1 MMWKCP
7 PLNLFNWSNYWK
19 WKNDMREP
27 KEVDMEFTVTV
38 TYKVTTYGNSRS
50 ECESKAENMS
60 IEEIQNT
67 GAVQDVEIG
76 DGVQF

>member
-1 MMWKCP
+1 MWKCP

-19 WKNDMREP
+19 WKNDMR
-27 KEVDMEFTVTV
+27 EVDMEFTVTV

-60 IEEIQNT
+60 IEEIQST
-67 GAVQDVEIG
+67 GTVQDVEIG

>member
-1 MMWKCP
+1 MWKCP

-19 WKNDMREP
+19 WKNDM

-50 ECESKAENMS
+50 DCYCMAENMS
-60 IEEIQNT
+60 LEDIHRE
-67 GAVQDVEIG
+67 GRMQDVEFSE
-76 DGVQF
+76 GVEF

>member
-19 WKNDMREP
+19 WKNDMIEP
-27 KEVDMEFTVTV
+27 KEVDMTFTVTV

-50 ECESKAENMS
+50 DCYLMAENMS
-60 IEEIQNT
+60 IEDIHKE
-67 GAVQDVEIG
+67 GEVQDIEIG
-76 DGVQF
+76 DGEQF

>member
-19 WKNDMREP
+19 WKNDMR
-27 KEVDMEFTVTV
+27 EVDMEFTVTV

-50 ECESKAENMS
+50 ECESKAENMG
-60 IEEIQNT
+60 IEEIQTT
-67 GAVQDVEIG
+67 GIVQDVEIG

>member
-1 MMWKCP
+1 MWKCP

-19 WKNDMREP
+19 WKNDMR
-27 KEVDMEFTVTV
+27 EVDMEFTVTV

-50 ECESKAENMS
+50 ECESKAQNMG
-60 IEEIQNT
+60 IEEIQTT
-67 GAVQDVEIG
+67 GIVQDVEIG

>member
-1 MMWKCP
+1 MMAWRCP

-19 WKNDMREP
+19 WKNDMR
-27 KEVDMEFTVTV
+27 EVDMEFTVTV

-50 ECESKAENMS
+50 ECESKAQNMG
-60 IEEIQNT
+60 IEEIQTT
-67 GAVQDVEIG
+67 GIVQDVEIG

>member
-1 MMWKCP
+1 MWKCP

-19 WKNDMREP
+19 WKNDMNTVP
-27 KEVDMEFTVTV
+27 KEVDMTFTVTV

-60 IEEIQNT
+60 IEDIHKE
-67 GAVQDVEIG
+67 GEVQDFEIG

>member
-1 MMWKCP
+1 MWKCP

-27 KEVDMEFTVTV
+27 KEVDMTFTVTV

-60 IEEIQNT
+60 IEDIHKE
-67 GAVQDVEIG
+67 GEVQDFEIG

>member
-1 MMWKCP
+1 MIWKCP

-19 WKNDMREP
+19 WKDDM

-50 ECESKAENMS
+50 DCYCMAENMTL
-60 IEEIQNT
+60 EDIQKE
-67 GAVQDVEIG
+67 GRVQDVEFS
-76 DGVQF
+76 DGVEF

>member
-19 WKNDMREP
+19 WKNDMR
-27 KEVDMEFTVTV
+27 EVDMEFTVTV

-60 IEEIQNT
+60 IEEIQTT
-67 GAVQDVEIG
+67 GIVQDFEIG

>member
-27 KEVDMEFTVTV
+27 KEVDMTFTVTV

-60 IEEIQNT
+60 IEDIHKE
-67 GAVQDVEIG
+67 GEVQDIEIG
-76 DGVQF
+76 DGEQF

>member
-1 MMWKCP
+1 MWKCP

-19 WKNDMREP
+19 WKNDM

-50 ECESKAENMS
+50 DCYCMAENMS
-60 IEEIQNT
+60 LEEIHKE
-67 GAVQDVEIG
+67 GVVQDIEIG
-76 DGVQF
+76 DGEQF

>member
-1 MMWKCP
+1 MWKCP

-19 WKNDMREP
+19 WKNNM

-60 IEEIQNT
+60 IEDIQIT
-67 GAVQDVEIG
+67 GTVQDVEIG

>member
-1 MMWKCP
+1 MMAWRCP

-19 WKNDMREP
+19 WKDNM

-60 IEEIQNT
+60 IEEIQTT

>member
-27 KEVDMEFTVTV
+27 KEVDMVFTVTV
-38 TYKVTTYGNSRS
+38 TYKVTTYGNSRFD
-50 ECESKAENMS
+50 CYVMAENMS
-60 IEEIQNT
+60 IEEIQTT
-67 GAVQDVEIG
+67 GVVQDVEIG

>member
-1 MMWKCP
+1 MIWKCP

-19 WKNDMREP
+19 WKNDM

-38 TYKVTTYGNSRS
+38 TYKVTTYGNSVS
-50 ECESKAENMS
+50 DCYCMAENMTL
-60 IEEIQNT
+60 EDIQKE
-67 GAVQDVEIG
+67 GRVQDVEFS